1 MTKAD
6 KSKFDLKAAI
16 EKNAL
21 VVIVGCV
28 FAASSAVY
36 AVVNGWYER
45 EYKFKADKLED
56 QYKGKFA
63 QLDTERSRITL
74 TINTESKVI
83 SQDTIFIDPQKLPQN
98 YSIVEGGIFAVPK
111 IQGPENNWAWKTRSE
126 LEILGEAVGP
136 KKLGEAFPK
145 EQQKVLENNA
155 FSRVSCYESAK
166 TYKIRVE
173 DSTVVVR
180 QRAFFERVSWE
191 DISKMLTAVN
201 ASRVQNLFDAIGKI
215 GDSVDVWSV
224 EELFVTSLDFSK
236 SKNLKFL
243 ENTDEMADELA
254 KVSVKQPGRAT
265 LFLDYVETHF
275 GKDAGDRFKKSFELK
290 RDKLEKEEEAKKAQ
304 KKKLEEER
312 AKEPVKVEVDKL
324 GFFLGLFSQ
333 PGVSDQISPFGTF
346 KPTNYTFKDNV
357 FTIQGY
363 FDLKDVKGIQAGS
376 ITRIY
381 FLRIGMLRD
390 DGLYTVGLI
399 YPADSDFTG
408 LHQAMSLIDG
418 VRILK

>member
-6 KSKFDLKAAI
+6 KSKFDLRAAI

-56 QYKGKFA
+56 QYKEKFA
-63 QLDTERSRITL
+63 QLDSERSRITL

-83 SQDTIFIDPQKLPQN
+83 SMDTVFIDPQKLPQN
-98 YSIVEGGIFAVPK
+98 YSVVEGGTFAVPK
-111 IQGPENNWAWKTRSE
+111 IQGPENNWVWKTRSE
-126 LEILGEAVGP
+126 LEILGEALGP
-136 KKLGEAFPK
+136 KTLAEAFPK

-155 FSRVSCYESAK
+155 SSHVSCYESAK

-173 DSTVVVR
+173 DSIVVVR
-180 QRAFFERVSWE
+180 QRAFFQRVPWE
-191 DISKMLTAVN
+191 DISKMLTAEN
-201 ASRVQNLFDAIGKI
+201 ASGVQNLFDAIGKI
-215 GDSVDVWSV
+215 GDNVDVWNL
-224 EELFVTSLDFSK
+224 EEMFVTSPDFSK
-236 SKNLKFL
+236 EKKLKFL
-243 ENTDEMADELA
+243 ENTDVITDQLA
-254 KVSVKQPGRAT
+254 RVGVKQPGRAAI
-265 LFLDYVETHF
+265 FLDYVETHF
-275 GKDAGDRFKKSFELK
+275 GKDVEDRIQKSFEPK
-290 RDKLEKEEEAKKAQ
+290 RVKLEKEEEAEKAQ
-304 KKKLEEER
+304 KKKMEEER
-312 AKEPVKVEVDKL
+312 AKEPVKIEVDKL
-324 GFFLGLFSQ
+324 GVFLALFSQ
-333 PGVSDQISPFGTF
+333 PGVAGQASPFGKFT
-346 KPTNYTFKDNV
+346 PTNYTFKDKM

-390 DGLYTVGLI
+390 DGIYAMGYT
-399 YPADSDFTG
+399 YPADNDFTG